1 MLTIWFQQR
10 NLFDPVDG
18 SLTSLSAGTVAP
30 SGSEINC
37 YGTEAV
43 RSVIALDGVSVEGAI
58 VKRKNQIRT
67 IETLQTII
75 SVKNTPIRVDPMV
88 LYERLTTLIKHEH
101 ENVQQFVHEQLLT
114 SETTSLFTD
123 GNMRKPKKSILYWR
137 LVLKN
142 P

>member
-1 MLTIWFQQR
+1 MLTTWFLRR

-18 SLTSLSAGTVAP
+18 SLTSLSAGLVAP

-37 YGTEAV
+37 YGAEAV

-58 VKRKNQIRT
+58 VKRKKQIRT
-67 IETLQTII
+67 IEILQTII
-75 SVKNTPIRVDPMV
+75 SVENTPIRVDPMV

-101 ENVQQFVHEQLLT
+101 ENVQQFVRELT
-114 SETTSLFTD
+114 SEPTSLFTD

>member
-1 MLTIWFQQR
+1 MLTTWFQQR

-18 SLTSLSAGTVAP
+18 SLTSLSAGIVAP

-43 RSVIALDGVSVEGAI
+43 RSVIAIDGVSVEGAI
-58 VKRKNQIRT
+58 VKRKNQIQT

-75 SVKNTPIRVDPMV
+75 SVENTPIRVDPMV
-88 LYERLTTLIKHEH
+88 LYERLATLIKHEH
-101 ENVQQFVHEQLLT
+101 ENIQQFVHELT
-114 SETTSLFTD
+114 SEPTSLFTD

>member
-1 MLTIWFQQR
+1 MTTWFQQR
-10 NLFDPVDG
+10 NLFDPVNG
-18 SLTSLSAGTVAP
+18 SLTSLSTGLKAP

-37 YGTEAV
+37 YGAEAV
-43 RSVIALDGVSVEGAI
+43 RSVIPLDVASVEGAI

-67 IETLQTII
+67 IKTLQTII